1 MDRYLI
7 TVQAIVTLALMGF
20 ALFMYTVV
28 GGAGADSIGSLIVGA
43 VVTHWFKE
51 SAQIARTAAGETTKD
66 MKVKAENVDVTETGH
81 RS

>member
-1 MDRYLI
+1 MNSDRYLI

-28 GGAGADSIGSLIVGA
+28 GGPGADSIGSLIVGA

-51 SAQIARTAAGETTKD
+51 SSQIARKAAVEI
-66 MKVKAENVDVTETGH
+66 ESEDVTVQTPRG
-81 RS
+81 S

>member
-1 MDRYLI
+1 MNDRYLI

-28 GGAGADSIGSLIVGA
+28 GGAGADTIGSLIVGA

-51 SAQIARTAAGETTKD
+51 SSTIARSSASTMKD
-66 MKVKAENVDVTETGH
+66 MNVEAEQVDVHEK

>member
-28 GGAGADSIGSLIVGA
+28 GGPGADSIGSLIVGA

-51 SAQIARTAAGETTKD
+51 SSQIAR
-66 MKVKAENVDVTETGH
+66 KVATVEVEGDQVNVEGS
-81 RS
+81 RR